1 MKKVI
6 QVVDEKGEVITS
18 FDLLENGKAAGITR
32 EGYQVFIDGV
42 PLKNE
47 NLSKPPITKNEWMR
61 S

>member
-18 FDLLENGKAAGITR
+18 FDFLENGKAVGITR
-32 EGYQVFIDGV
+32 EGYQVFIDGS